1 MANCPISETPVN
13 HELNNT
19 QALAP
24 YFETESGGSD
34 GDLPER
40 PIYRSVP
47 AGVSANRHL
56 AQGRDELVA
65 ARAQGARI
73 WDVANREYVDYLC
86 GLGTV
91 LLGHANPNVN
101 AAVSAQLELGVQM
114 AATHYREIQ
123 LADEL
128 CAAMPGM
135 DAVRFHNNSNA
146 AIQTA
151 LRVARIATSRELIV
165 RFAGHQHGNQTLGTA
180 VVLPWN
186 DADALRSTFAELGSS
201 IAAIIVEPAMA
212 GRGGFE
218 PASGFL
224 SLVRQL
230 CSAQQAVFILNES
243 VTGLRIDFQ
252 GAIGK
257 YLLTGDLGP
266 DLVICGEAL
275 GNGVPIGA
283 LAGRAKLMELLVSN
297 AVDHA
302 GTFHGNGIGIAAGL
316 AVLSRLR
323 LAGQRIYQSMNT
335 RGRTL
340 MTELE
345 RLGHEAGVSVVAR
358 GPGPMFW
365 VDLAAHPMGIPATDA
380 PFIEHPRYMQFRH
393 AMLARGVRLL
403 PGGAWYLCS
412 EHTDADIRFT
422 LEMAQSAL
430 REIGAAS

>member
-1 MANCPISETPVN
+1 LVKHA
-13 HELNNT
+13 LNNT

-24 YFETESGGSD
+24 FFETESGGSD
-34 GDLPER
+34 ADSLDLPA
-40 PIYRSVP
+40 YQSVP
-47 AGVSANRHL
+47 AGVSANWRL

-65 ARAQGARI
+65 ARAQGARV
-73 WDVANREYVDYLC
+73 WDVANREFVDYFC

-91 LLGHANPNVN
+91 LLGHANPDVN

-135 DAVRFHNNSNA
+135 DAVRLLNNSTTA
-146 AIQTA
+146 VQTA

-165 RFAGHQHGNQTLGTA
+165 RFAGHQHGIQPLGAA

-186 DADALRSTFAELGSS
+186 DAEALCATFTELGSS
-201 IAAIIVEPAMA
+201 IAAVIAEPLMA

-218 PASGFL
+218 PAPGFL
-224 SLVRQL
+224 SLIRKL
-230 CSAQQAVFILNES
+230 CSTQQAVFILNES
-243 VTGLRIDFQ
+243 VTGLRLDFQ

-283 LAGRAKLMELLVSN
+283 LAGRGKLMELLVTH
-297 AVDHA
+297 AVEHA
-302 GTFHGNGIGIAAGL
+302 GTFNGNGIGIAAGL

-335 RGRTL
+335 RGRAL
-340 MTELE
+340 MAGIEQ
-345 RLGHEAGVSVVAR
+345 LGREAGVPVIAR
-358 GPGPMFW
+358 GPGPVFW
-365 VDLAAHPMGIPATDA
+365 VDLAAHPMTIPAVDA
-380 PFIEHPRYMQFRH
+380 PLVEHPRYRQFRH
-393 AMLARGVRLL
+393 AMLARGVRLM
-403 PGGAWYLCS
+403 PGGAWYLGT
-412 EHTDADIRFT
+412 EHTDADIGFT
-422 LEMAQSAL
+422 LDMVRAAL
-430 REIGAAS
+430 GDSGAIA